1 MGLYRW
7 CGKQLPNQI
16 YKLPIQGYSD
26 EKSSMKNLQF
36 ILLVVVFTSIISNTA
51 SAQWAYDDFSS
62 YDQIQME
69 IERQNRMMIEQSQRI
84 MQELQARQNRA
95 HQLAIQEY
103 RQQYNDYQT
112 SDAQVLEILW
122 QQFLR
127 ENPNYIQNQQQ
138 LHNQRMADI
147 QSGHTVERLRELG
160 FEASGIDQI
169 KKHPDMMVGDITKP
183 IENLD
188 RFQSAVCVDCIELLY
203 DEQVQGLFANMKQV
217 QRQAFSIHNGES
229 TGTGQ
234 ELHVNRRPFD
244 QWRTIIE
251 EHFVI
256 DQAIALHDKQMLY
269 LTQRK

>member
-1 MGLYRW
+1 
-7 CGKQLPNQI
+7 
-16 YKLPIQGYSD
+16 
-26 EKSSMKNLQF
+26 MKNLQF

-95 HQLAIQEY
+95 YQLAIQEY

-147 QSGHTVERLRELG
+147 QNFGYQNTLRHNERMR
-160 FEASGIDQI
+160 ASAQNTEDFL
-169 KKHPDMMVGDITKP
+169 
-183 IENLD
+183 N
-188 RFQSAVCVDCIELLY
+188 
-203 DEQVQGLFANMKQV
+203 N
-217 QRQAFSIHNGES
+217 
-229 TGTGQ
+229 
-234 ELHVNRRPFD
+234 
-244 QWRTIIE
+244 
-251 EHFVI
+251 VI
-256 DQAIALHDKQMLY
+256 RNWCHK
-269 LTQRK
+269 

>member
-160 FEASGIDQI
+160 FEASGSDMCGHVDFVKKLHSVLIDIGIGQ
-169 KKHPDMMVGDITKP
+169 PLSQPRQFVFGASRYSKP
-183 IENLD
+183 LNPI
-188 RFQSAVCVDCIELLY
+188 
-203 DEQVQGLFANMKQV
+203 
-217 QRQAFSIHNGES
+217 
-229 TGTGQ
+229 
-234 ELHVNRRPFD
+234 
-244 QWRTIIE
+244 
-251 EHFVI
+251 
-256 DQAIALHDKQMLY
+256 
-269 LTQRK
+269 